1 MLRQNN
7 EANSPFVYLALSQTG
22 IDVSYTEGGD
32 SNNIAHVSGS
42 QTTAPTWLKLERKE
56 GSVLAYESDDGINFS
71 LITTITLALSNPFN
85 LGLATAATN
94 AQVEGQF
101 EQVLVQEVTENSNE
115 FANSGTIG
123 VDGGVVYIPGVDGKP
138 ETDIAVAEFTPNF
151 LKDNS
156 EITFEVTE
164 RIFENQYGSAE
175 NFGDITLIGP
185 QVTLIVP
192 LEAINAELD
201 KAELLITV
209 LPYLREFE
217 EPISNLSGSDPFW
230 YEYVVHYELDDGT
243 IFTGNRPLNPGRVE
257 LALVYAGEFNIQPY
271 ISSTSEVV
279 NIIIQPIRIDRN
291 DSSSSSIISTHNL
304 VQAQF
309 DEMLVQVNDPI
320 GFPDSGILDERGG
333 AIYIPSQEQ
342 TAETNIA
349 TAYFQPDFL
358 LGNTNIS
365 LEVTQRTFEN
375 QYGSAALSGEVTPVG
390 PQVTLTIPFRMIN
403 LDEVSDGSELYVF
416 ILPFE
421 GELEQPI
428 PNPSGTDPFWY
439 VYTIRYE
446 LDDGTQILSASP
458 LNERLFAAQIF
469 ADALNREPF
478 TTAASEFLKIIIQP
492 IRIDR
497 NESSSSSII
506 STHNLVQAQFEQVLV
521 QEVTE
526 NPNEFANSGTIG
538 VDGGAVYIPGVDGTP
553 ETDIAI
559 AKIASNFFSED
570 ADITIE
576 VTERVFDDQYGDAP
590 LLGEVIPIGPQVTV
604 RIPLG
609 KINSISDGSSPIF
622 ITVPPFIRDI
632 PEPTLDSSGTYIFRY
647 EYVIRYEL
655 DDGTTLLSGAP
666 LRSETL
672 YTAKLFAGRFN
683 SDPFIS
689 SNSEFVKIIIQ
700 PIRIDANNNNSS
712 SNSSISTLGLGYPN
726 PRGLC
731 QVF

>member
-1 MLRQNN
+1 VQTLTSTNPQAKAGIMPRQNN

-22 IDVSYTEGGD
+22 IDVSYTQGGD
-32 SNNIAHVSGS
+32 PNNIAHISGS

-56 GSVLAYESDDGINFS
+56 GSVYVYESDDGITYT
-71 LITTITLALSNPFN
+71 LITTLAFTLSNPFN

-291 DSSSSSIISTHNL
+291 ESSSGSIISTHNL

-309 DEMLVQVNDPI
+309 DE
-320 GFPDSGILDERGG
+320 
-333 AIYIPSQEQ
+333 
-342 TAETNIA
+342 
-349 TAYFQPDFL
+349 
-358 LGNTNIS
+358 
-365 LEVTQRTFEN
+365 
-375 QYGSAALSGEVTPVG
+375 
-390 PQVTLTIPFRMIN
+390 
-403 LDEVSDGSELYVF
+403 VF
-416 ILPFE
+416 
-421 GELEQPI
+421 
-428 PNPSGTDPFWY
+428 
-439 VYTIRYE
+439 
-446 LDDGTQILSASP
+446 
-458 LNERLFAAQIF
+458 
-469 ADALNREPF
+469 
-478 TTAASEFLKIIIQP
+478 
-492 IRIDR
+492 
-497 NESSSSSII
+497 
-506 STHNLVQAQFEQVLV
+506 V

-538 VDGGAVYIPGVDGTP
+538 VDGGVVYIPGVDGTP

-559 AKIASNFFSED
+559 AKIAPNFFSED

-576 VTERVFDDQYGDAP
+576 VTERVFDDQYGSAP
-590 LLGEVIPIGPQVTV
+590 LFGEVIPIGPQVTV

-609 KINSISDGSSPIF
+609 KINSISDGNSPIF

-632 PEPTLDSSGTYIFRY
+632 PEPTRDSSGTYIFHY

-655 DDGTTLLSGAP
+655 DDGTTLHSGAP
-666 LRSETL
+666 LRPETL
-672 YTAKLFAGRFN
+672 YTAQLFSGRFN
-683 SDPFIS
+683 SEPFIS

-700 PIRIDANNNNSS
+700 PIRIDRSNSS
-712 SNSSISTLGLGYPN
+712 SSSSISTQGLGYPS
-726 PRGLC
+726 P
-731 QVF
+731 